1 VSPDQVIAAVR
12 ELAQEVSDA
21 AMRAQLHSLAT
32 AVACLEAQRHGAE
45 AELAVLAARLE
56 AALADDDE
64 EAVILAA
71 RRLAS
76 RHRSLAGVVDWSA
89 VSGG

>member
-12 ELAQEVSDA
+12 ELAQEAPDA

-32 AVACLEAQRHGAE
+32 AIECLEAQQHGAE
-45 AELAVLAARLE
+45 AELAVLAAGLE

-64 EAVILAA
+64 ESVILAA